1 MPFFFSTLKGKMLK
15 HGEKDM
21 LSHYALVAL
30 GGAFGAVSRAFVTT
44 LVPASLGPFP
54 LPILLVN
61 IMGCLLMGMIA
72 EASALVWSIPPSLRT
87 FLTTGFLGGF
97 TTFSAF
103 ALEWGLLQQKGL
115 GFYGALYVLASV
127 ALSLLG
133 FMGGMRL
140 VRLFTPL

>member
-1 MPFFFSTLKGKMLK
+1 MLI
-15 HGEKDM
+15 
-21 LSHYALVAL
+21 HYMLVAL
-30 GGAFGAVSRAFVTT
+30 GGAFGAATRAFVTT
-44 LVPASLGPFP
+44 LVPASLGPLP

-61 IMGCLLMGMIA
+61 IVGCLLMGVIV
-72 EASALVWSIPPSLRT
+72 EAGSLLWSMPPSLRT

-103 ALEWGLLQQKGL
+103 ALEWGLLQEKGL
-115 GFYGALYVLASV
+115 GLYGALYVLASV

-140 VRLFTPL
+140 VRLVTTI